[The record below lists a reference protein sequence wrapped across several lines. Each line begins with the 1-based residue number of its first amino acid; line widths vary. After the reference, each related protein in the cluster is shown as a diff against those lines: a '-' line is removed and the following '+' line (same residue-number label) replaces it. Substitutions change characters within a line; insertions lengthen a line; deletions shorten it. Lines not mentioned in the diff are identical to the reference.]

1 MTRWEH
7 DRNKKKGASVTIE
20 DLILRYEIDVLT
32 RIEALGEEKAQMIE
46 WLEDD
51 DDDLFKDCDDQI
63 AHWKATLADIQTVI
77 DREGLRWST
86 RLSM

>member
-1 MTRWEH
+1 
-7 DRNKKKGASVTIE
+7 VTIK
-20 DLILRYEIDVLT
+20 DLVLHYEVDVLT
-32 RIEALGEEKAQMIE
+32 RIQTLEEEKAAMIE
-46 WLEDD
+46 QLDD
-51 DDDLFKDCDDQI
+51 NDEDLFKDCDDQI

>member
-1 MTRWEH
+1 M
-7 DRNKKKGASVTIE
+7 TIE

-46 WLEDD
+46 QLEDD
-51 DDDLFKDCDDQI
+51 DEDLFKDCDDQI

-77 DREGLRWST
+77 DREGLR
-86 RLSM
+86 

>member
-1 MTRWEH
+1 
-7 DRNKKKGASVTIE
+7 VTIE

>member
-1 MTRWEH
+1 M
-7 DRNKKKGASVTIE
+7 TIE